1 MIVSLILYLYTA
13 AHSMDQL
20 EMNSAKIRK
29 DISNINK
36 ESEDEIDQ
44 ITDVDIL
51 SLFNYIKKWLSELL
65 LKKKEETWATI
76 DPCQTMLTTTPSGKF
91 ISLLPYYHLI

>member
-1 MIVSLILYLYTA
+1 
-13 AHSMDQL
+13 
-20 EMNSAKIRK
+20 MNSAKIRK

-51 SLFNYIKKWLSELL
+51 ELFNYIKNWLSEFL
-65 LKKKEETWATI
+65 LKKKEETWPTI
-76 DPCQTMLTTTPSGKF
+76 DPCQTMLTTTLSGKF
-91 ISLLPYYHLI
+91 ISLLLYYHLV